1 MQIELRNVSK
11 TYDER
16 PLLDGLNFALPSGFV
31 ALVGPSGSGK
41 TTLARLLVGEEEPDD
56 GEVLIDGR
64 HPKEWGNSL
73 FGKLTYLSVGMP
85 VFGSLSVE
93 GNLSLFES
101 KAAERERLLSLL
113 GLFAL
118 KDRKASLLSKGE
130 QARLAVLLAVAG
142 PGSVLLLD
150 EPTANL
156 DDASSEKVFALLRE
170 ESRKRTVFLLT
181 HDRERA
187 LSYADDVYV
196 LEKGKLTPLKKASAE
211 PSCLPLEKRNGASRP
226 YFELGFRATLRKKGA
241 FLSTVALLSLTIACA
256 FSLASLSF
264 SDPKATLA
272 SGLADERWPIRTYS
286 LQAEGQ
292 TSALSYIEASEEL
305 AVPLLQAPV
314 GDSHCLF
321 MARSDADL
329 FGLEVDD
336 SRVAEAMEGR
346 LDELYLG
353 FNAHPYEPCFLPK
366 SGLPAFEKA
375 LKARLEIGSLLPVG
389 PHGDEALSL
398 PFSNRYVVAG
408 YYDVPWMDESA
419 PAFLPPIVIPDE
431 AFASDFER
439 GGVSDAGAFK
449 NGLSSLFE
457 DISAFYSSRGETIVE
472 PSSTLFSADRF
483 LIGPESLPLPFVN
496 SVEGVDPD
504 QPIAFYHGRL
514 PERSGEVLLPY
525 DAFSRMLYEG
535 EDTYLSS
542 YFEEKE
548 GTFTVDLLPFAG
560 AKMKVVGAYD
570 LLGAAL
576 KDENGDYLIDV
587 YGTPQRPSLNP
598 YFVPILLSDED
609 WSSANSIFFG
619 EKRFSLDPAL
629 FSYPL
634 LGTSL
639 FGLEHL
645 DDIDEGKLSQAG
657 NGVSVLSPG
666 YYRDYIVLFATP
678 VLALFMAVSFLV
690 GCIYLSRN
698 AKECAEER
706 SSLLKMGARKRLG
719 LVPLSSALLNVVASL
734 ALSLPFDAAFALGL
748 SYGILAHTPSFP
760 LPFVLSIG
768 YGLLAALA
776 TSLVSLLLFYA
787 ASTRHGRKKD
797 VGNL

>member
-1 MQIELRNVSK
+1 MQIELKNVSK

-16 PLLDGLNFALPSGFV
+16 PLLDGVDFTLPSGFV
-31 ALVGPSGSGK
+31 VLVGPSGSGK

-56 GEVLIDGR
+56 GEVLIGGR
-64 HPKEWGNSL
+64 HPQDWGKSL

-85 VFGSLSVE
+85 VFGSLSVD

-101 KAAERERLLSLL
+101 KAPERERLLSLL
-113 GLFAL
+113 GLSSL

-130 QARLAVLLAVAG
+130 QARLALLLAVAG

-187 LSYADDVYV
+187 LSYADDVFA
-196 LEKGKLTPLKKASAE
+196 LEKGKLIPLKETPAE
-211 PSCLPLEKRNGASRP
+211 PSCLSLEKRNRASRP
-226 YFELGFRATLRKKGA
+226 YFELGFRAALRKKGA
-241 FLSTVALLSLTIACA
+241 FLSTVALLSLTIGCA
-256 FSLASLSF
+256 FALASVSF

-292 TSALSYIEASEEL
+292 TSALSYAEASDEL

-314 GDSHCLF
+314 RESYCLF
-321 MARSDADL
+321 MTRSNADL

-346 LDELYLG
+346 IDDLYLG
-353 FNAHPYEPCFLPK
+353 FNAHPYEPCFLPR
-366 SGLPAFEKA
+366 SGLSGLEKA
-375 LKARLEIGSLLPVG
+375 LKASLEIGSLLPVG
-389 PHGDEALSL
+389 PHGDGTLNL

-408 YYDVPWMDESA
+408 YYDVPWMDESV
-419 PAFLPPIVIPDE
+419 PSLLPPIVIPDE
-431 AFASDFER
+431 AFASDFKR
-439 GGVSDAGAFK
+439 GGFSDAGTFK
-449 NGLSSLFE
+449 SGLSSLYE
-457 DISAFYSSRGETIVE
+457 DIAAFYSSKGETVAM
-472 PSSTLFSADRF
+472 PSSALFYAERF
-483 LIGPESLPLPFVN
+483 LIGPDSLPLPFVN

-504 QPIAFYHGRL
+504 EPIAFYHGRL

-542 YFEEKE
+542 YFAEKD

-570 LLGAAL
+570 LLGPAL

-587 YGTPQRPSLNP
+587 YGTPQRPSLDP

-609 WSSANSIFFG
+609 WSTANALFFG
-619 EKRFSLDPAL
+619 EERFSLDPIL
-629 FSYPL
+629 SSYPL

-639 FGLEHL
+639 FGLERL
-645 DDIDEGKLSQAG
+645 DDIDGGKLSQDG
-657 NGVSVLSPG
+657 NRVSALSPG

-678 VLALFMAVSFLV
+678 VLVLFMAVSFLV

-706 SSLLKMGARKRLG
+706 SSLLKMGARKRLC
-719 LVPLSSALLNVVASL
+719 LLPLSSALLNVAASL
-734 ALSLPFDAAFALGL
+734 AMSLPFDAAFAAGL
-748 SYGILAHTPSFP
+748 SYGILAFTPSFP
-760 LPFVLSIG
+760 LPFVLGIG
-768 YGLLAALA
+768 YGFLAAFA

-787 ASTRHGRKKD
+787 ASTRHRRKKD

>member
-1 MQIELRNVSK
+1 MQIKLKNVSK

-16 PLLDGLNFALPSGFV
+16 PLLDGVDFTLPSGFV
-31 ALVGPSGSGK
+31 VLVGPSGSGK

-56 GEVLIDGR
+56 GEVLIGGR
-64 HPKEWGNSL
+64 HPQDWGKSL

-85 VFGSLSVE
+85 VFGSLSVD

-101 KAAERERLLSLL
+101 KAPERERLLSLL
-113 GLFAL
+113 GLSSL

-130 QARLAVLLAVAG
+130 QARLALLLAVAG

-187 LSYADDVYV
+187 LSYADDVFA
-196 LEKGKLTPLKKASAE
+196 LEKGKLIPLKETPAE
-211 PSCLPLEKRNGASRP
+211 PSCLPLEKRNGVSRP
-226 YFELGFRATLRKKGA
+226 YFELGFRAALRKKGA
-241 FLSTVALLSLTIACA
+241 FLSTVALLSLTIGCA
-256 FSLASLSF
+256 FALASVSF

-272 SGLADERWPIRTYS
+272 FGLADERWPIRTYS
-286 LQAEGQ
+286 FQTEGQ
-292 TSALSYIEASEEL
+292 TSALSYAEASDEL

-314 GDSHCLF
+314 GESYCLF
-321 MARSDADL
+321 MRRSDADL

-346 LDELYLG
+346 IDELYLG
-353 FNAHPYEPCFLPK
+353 FNAHPYEPCFLPR
-366 SGLPAFEKA
+366 SGLSGLEKA
-375 LKARLEIGSLLPVG
+375 LKASLEIGSLLPVG
-389 PHGDEALSL
+389 PHGDGALNL

-408 YYDVPWMDESA
+408 YYDVPWMDESVLSL
-419 PAFLPPIVIPDE
+419 LPPIVIPDG
-431 AFASDFER
+431 AFASDFKR
-439 GGVSDAGAFK
+439 GGFSDAGTFK
-449 NGLSSLFE
+449 SGLSSLFE
-457 DISAFYSSRGETIVE
+457 DIEAFYSSKGETLSV
-472 PSSTLFSADRF
+472 PSSTLFYAERF
-483 LIGPESLPLPFVN
+483 LIGPDSLPLPFVN

-504 QPIAFYHGRL
+504 EPIAFYHGRL

-535 EDTYLSS
+535 EDTHLSS
-542 YFEEKE
+542 YFAEKE
-548 GTFTVDLLPFAG
+548 GAFTVDLLPFAE

-570 LLGAAL
+570 LLGPAL

-587 YGTPQRPSLNP
+587 YGTPQRPSLDS

-609 WSSANSIFFG
+609 WSSANSLFFG
-619 EKRFSLDPAL
+619 EERFSLDPIL
-629 FSYPL
+629 SSYPL

-645 DDIDEGKLSQAG
+645 DDIDEGKLSQDG
-657 NGVSVLSPG
+657 NRVSALSPE
-666 YYRDYIVLFATP
+666 YYRNYIVLFATP
-678 VLALFMAVSFLV
+678 VLVLFMAVSFLV

-706 SSLLKMGARKRLG
+706 SSLLKMGARKRLC
-719 LVPLSSALLNVVASL
+719 LLPLSSALLNVAASL
-734 ALSLPFDAAFALGL
+734 AMSLPFDAAFAVGL
-748 SYGILAHTPSFP
+748 SYGILAFTPSFP
-760 LPFVLSIG
+760 LPFVLGIG
-768 YGLLAALA
+768 YGFLAAFA

-787 ASTRHGRKKD
+787 ASTRHRRKKD